1 MADDA
6 TIVVDQGQ
14 GTEPFSVVVA
24 GLRFLVV
31 TFFAWKVPFSV
42 LGRWRGAHKATIL
55 RWVLGLALAV
65 WPSVSQWIAKRV
77 RVQMVYAG

>member
-6 TIVVDQGQ
+6 TIVVGQGQ
-14 GTEPFSVVVA
+14 GTEQFSVAVA

-31 TFFAWKVPFSV
+31 TLFTGKVQFSV
-42 LGRWRGAHKATIL
+42 LGRWPCVHKATIL

-65 WPSVSQWIAKRV
+65 WPSVS
-77 RVQMVYAG
+77 